1 MVPSASPHDPSAAD
15 GVPPG
20 ARVVRGPVLRALGV
34 VLLGVLVG
42 FAAVDRAVAFWDAD
56 QGADGGEGGKL
67 LHPLLGWIAT
77 PHFENAEFG
86 TALDRYGLRNPEI
99 PADAPPDELR
109 IAGFGASRLYG
120 AGGAR
125 QEHLWNYQ
133 LEAMLAERTEPD
145 ARVLNGGVMAY
156 STLQAC
162 RRAALLLDALQPDLV
177 FVIAAPGAQLMLD
190 PSAARRWVRY
200 GPGRDDYLP
209 ADLAEGQPDV
219 LLPAVAALHRFGSNL
234 SGIYRRHRAKFQSNE
249 DRPAAMQRWTVSN
262 APRSAAVD
270 ELFGNTL
277 REAEALGA
285 LCKERGVELVMLVL
299 PEVYMDSDRAWRGYL
314 RANQQGGAPPV
325 GTPRAEP
332 TNRLEELL
340 QERGL
345 TTWNFFE
352 EMTQM
357 GLDREAHTMPDGRH
371 WSQLGHGIFARGLL
385 RRLTQ
390 EGHLERLAERR
401 RANPRREAFG
411 PSPFAVE
418 KP

>member
-1 MVPSASPHDPSAAD
+1 MA
-15 GVPPG
+15 
-20 ARVVRGPVLRALGV
+20 RGPVLRALGMV
-34 VLLGVLVG
+34 LVGVLLG
-42 FAAVDRAVAFWDAD
+42 FAAVDRAVALWDGD

-67 LHPLLGWIAT
+67 VHPLLGWIAT
-77 PHFENAEFG
+77 PQFENDEFG
-86 TALDRYGLRNPEI
+86 TQLDRYGLRNPEI
-99 PADAPPDELR
+99 PDDAPPDELR

-125 QEHLWNYQ
+125 QEHVWNYQ
-133 LEAMLAERTEPD
+133 LESMLAERTDPD

-162 RRAALLLDALQPDLV
+162 RRAALLLDALEPDLV

-200 GPGRDDYLP
+200 GPGQQDYLP
-209 ADLAEGQPDV
+209 ADLAQGKPPS
-219 LLPAVAALHRFGSNL
+219 LLPAVAALHRLGSDL

-249 DRPAAMQRWTVSN
+249 DRPAEMQRWTVSK
-262 APRSAAVD
+262 ALRSGPVD
-270 ELFGNTL
+270 ELLGNTL
-277 REAEALGA
+277 REAEALGE
-285 LCKERGVELVMLVL
+285 LCRARGVELVMLVL

-314 RANQQGGAPPV
+314 RANQRGGAPPV

-332 TNRLEELL
+332 TSQLEALL

-357 GLDREAHTMPDGRH
+357 GLDREAHTMADGRH
-371 WSQLGHGIFARGLL
+371 WSQLGHGIFARGVM
-385 RRLTQ
+385 RRLVQ

-401 RANPRREAFG
+401 RANPRRQPFG
-411 PSPFAVE
+411 PSPFAAE
-418 KP
+418 RP